1 MSHGY
6 SDRIAHAFAVAA
18 KHGTRRPRESGT
30 GSWPTAPANV
40 AVILARHGAEET
52 AIVAGVLRPVVND
65 AEAPRRQ
72 ILLEKVREKFGERVA
87 ELVGQVLEPRFDSRG
102 KQRSW
107 EVARMEFLS
116 SLAGAETT
124 ALDVLA
130 AHEIYAC
137 GALLTDVRRLGPEY
151 LSTYAPGGGP
161 AVRRWFDG
169 VVDILTRHPTGP
181 RPALLGEL
189 RQLAGKLGGLL
200 D

>member
-6 SDRIAHAFAVAA
+6 SDRIAHAFAFAA
-18 KHGTRRPRESGT
+18 KHGTSRPRESGT

-72 ILLEKVREKFGERVA
+72 ILLEKVREKFGDRVV
-87 ELVGQVLEPRFDSRG
+87 ELLGQVLEPRFDSRG
-102 KQRSW
+102 KPRSW
-107 EVARMEFLS
+107 EVARMEFLA

-169 VVDILTRHPTGP
+169 VVDILSRHPTGP
-181 RPALLGEL
+181 RPALLVEL
-189 RQLAGKLGGLL
+189 RHLAAKLGGLL

>member
-1 MSHGY
+1 MR
-6 SDRIAHAFAVAA
+6 D
-18 KHGTRRPRESGT
+18 
-30 GSWPTAPANV
+30 
-40 AVILARHGAEET
+40 
-52 AIVAGVLRPVVND
+52 
-65 AEAPRRQ
+65 
-72 ILLEKVREKFGERVA
+72 KFGDRVA
-87 ELVGQVLEPRFDSRG
+87 DLLGQVLEPRFDSRG

-116 SLAGAETT
+116 SLAAAEST

-181 RPALLGEL
+181 RPALLVEL
-189 RQLAGKLGGLL
+189 RHLAGKLGGLL